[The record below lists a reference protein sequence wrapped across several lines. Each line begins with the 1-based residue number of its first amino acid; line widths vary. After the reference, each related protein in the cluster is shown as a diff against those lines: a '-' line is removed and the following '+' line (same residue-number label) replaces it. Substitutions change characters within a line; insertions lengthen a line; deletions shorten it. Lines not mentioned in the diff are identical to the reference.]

1 MNRSYTPPQIADSIL
16 AGEVTRDSAFIP
28 LAEVER
34 LRAERDEARAEVE
47 RLRAALKIA
56 AVYVRCCHDEWH
68 LTRDRAEASRD
79 LTKIRA
85 VLNDERA
92 GELEAKP

>member
-34 LRAERDEARAEVE
+34 LRARVEVLERVREAAQRTQE
-47 RLRAALKIA
+47 
-56 AVYVRCCHDEWH
+56 C
-68 LTRDRAEASRD
+68 
-79 LTKIRA
+79 
-85 VLNDERA
+85 
-92 GELEAKP
+92 

>member
-34 LRAERDEARAEVE
+34 LRAERDEARAEVARLLLGSEVLASHQGSLE
-47 RLRAALKIA
+47 R
-56 AVYVRCCHDEWH
+56 EWH
-68 LTRDRAEASRD
+68 SGGAWLYAGDTINVVRAPLPEIEVVS
-79 LTKIRA
+79 
-85 VLNDERA
+85 
-92 GELEAKP
+92 